1 MRIISTGE
9 VKKIAIIAAEKR
21 ELIRLQRLQLLNQF
35 NDYITTQ
42 PEKSEQYQCFIV
54 VYTFDDGSK
63 ARLFRLAYALARR
76 NGKLARV
83 KRAQTSKLT
92 FPSYKAARKA
102 ATRKRRPAHRP
113 KQGTVTNV
121 LSVTLGID
129 HGHCSQT
136 MATTKVRC
144 RAELG
149 SWVRNG
155 IMRQ

>member
-9 VKKIAIIAAEKR
+9 VKKIAIVAAEKR

-83 KRAQTSKLT
+83 KRAQTSKLK

-102 ATRKRRPAHRP
+102 ATRKRRLHRQRKRTKTRYLKLIP
-113 KQGTVTNV
+113 LLKAG
-121 LSVTLGID
+121 
-129 HGHCSQT
+129 
-136 MATTKVRC
+136 KVR
-144 RAELG
+144 ELEAKA
-149 SWVRNG
+149 REIARINA
-155 IMRQ
+155 IADLL